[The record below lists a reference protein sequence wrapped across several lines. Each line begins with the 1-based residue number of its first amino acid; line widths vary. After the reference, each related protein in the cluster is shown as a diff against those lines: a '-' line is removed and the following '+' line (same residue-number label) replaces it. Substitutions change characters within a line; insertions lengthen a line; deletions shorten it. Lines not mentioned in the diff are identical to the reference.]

1 MGLWR
6 LFNRILTNFESF
18 LAKNPLFFTKF
29 ASYIFASY
37 VFKLASYANSTVCLC
52 SIREGTFFKLRHFG
66 VPKTPHPPL
75 SSNQWKKVSQNYK
88 IPENEWNF
96 QFFGAITVQNHRTSL
111 NSLWPAFFSNFLNK
125 RSLERYPRWQPR
137 ISLLGARKPPKLYL
151 LGLERRNLG

>member
-1 MGLWR
+1 MR
-6 LFNRILTNFESF
+6 LRYAGAFFSQPRESGF
-18 LAKNPLFFTKF
+18 TSVGQVLSQKLKNPQSPKMRDNYTKKI
-29 ASYIFASY
+29 SLG
-37 VFKLASYANSTVCLC
+37 K
-52 SIREGTFFKLRHFG
+52 EHFSSWDTL
-66 VPKTPHPPL
+66 VSQRPPHPPL

-137 ISLLGARKPPKLYL
+137 IPLLGARKPPKLYL